1 VLACP
6 AQTDCQGYVGLIAN
20 GEYGEALQLVKDKIP
35 LPGSIGRVCPHPCE
49 EACRRQKVE
58 EPISIAALKRFVAD
72 RDMASG
78 ELIVAE
84 TAADTGKTVAIIGGG
99 PGGLTAAYF
108 LRVAGHAVTV
118 FDAMPEM
125 GGMLQYGIPEYRL
138 PKKYLQAEIAAIRE
152 MGVAFRNNVKIGR
165 DVTFESLRES
175 FDAVIVAVGA
185 WTSTGLRC
193 PGEELEGVIGG
204 IDFLRE
210 IALGKPLYTG
220 KRVAVVGGGNTAMDA
235 CRTAVRLGAEKVYNI
250 YRRTKNE
257 MPAEEIEIQE
267 AEEEG
272 VIFKNLTNPLE
283 VIGENGRV
291 SKLLLQIMELGEPD
305 ASGRR
310 APVPVPGKEEI
321 LEVDTV
327 IVAIGQK
334 PNPAGLAGLELT
346 KWGTI
351 AADERSFRVSLPGV
365 FAIGDATN
373 KGADIAIAAIGE
385 AKKAAAVVD
394 SYLFG
399 EDAAYKAPFLVESDP
414 AAEEFAAYEKSPR
427 AIIPC
432 RAPAERR
439 RDFGEVTP
447 GLSEE
452 EARREA
458 TRCLECGCHDYFECK
473 LIEYANQYTVAPQ
486 RLAGQVHHREI
497 RQDHPFIRRNPDKCI
512 LCGLCV
518 RICDEVVGATA
529 LGLVDR
535 GFDTIVKPALD
546 LRLQDTDCLSC
557 GQCVAVCP
565 TGALTETMQ
574 VAKQVP
580 TRELCTETICSFC
593 SVGCKTKL
601 THKGDL
607 LLRALPVAQ
616 READALLCMKGRFG
630 FGEISKLDRLTMPL
644 ARREGKL
651 TQIPFDDAYVLAAKK
666 LQAIQTRYGKDS
678 IAFAVSDRYTSEEIA
693 LIREYATAFETD
705 NLYSFSRPESGLA
718 DVLGADVSTA
728 GFEELTNTSLI
739 LLVGVD
745 IQKPHLVAGIRVR
758 RAAERGAKVIALNGF
773 DSAVDALATMKLD
786 PGDDLTLLREILA
799 AMLELAPAAAKLPGY
814 EALAASLSG
823 VTPGDNAKAVA
834 VAYTKAKKAVIL
846 FEEAS
851 LSADAARL
859 LGNIALVAGHASAPR
874 SGILRLKAG
883 ANGQGLA
890 DLGVQPGHQLLEK
903 LADGRVRGL
912 FLFGEDVAALPR
924 ENLEFLAVQDLQL
937 TATAA
942 QADLVLPAQSFAELT
957 GSFVNAVGN
966 TQRLRAAL
974 PACLPH
980 TNLEMLCGLSAAAGR
995 PLAYCSL
1002 EDVPLPTRPT
1012 LSPQLIPAPQN
1023 GKFAGDKHASTNA
1036 LYTSLMA
1043 FAANNGL

>member
-20 GEYGEALQLVKDKIP
+20 GEYGEALKLVKDKIP

-72 RDMASG
+72 KDMASG
-78 ELIVAE
+78 TLTVAE

-138 PKKYLQAEIAAIRE
+138 PKKYLQTEIASIRE

-175 FDAVIVAVGA
+175 YDAVIVAVGA

-257 MPAEEIEIQE
+257 MPAEEIEILE

-283 VIGENGRV
+283 VIGEDGRV
-291 SKLLLQIMELGEPD
+291 SKLRLQIMELGEPD

-310 APVPVPGKEEI
+310 APVPVPGKEEV

-334 PNPAGLAGLELT
+334 PNPAGLPGLELT

-351 AADERSFRVSLPGV
+351 AADEASFRTSLPGV

-399 EDAAYKAPFLVESDP
+399 EEAAYKAPFLVESDP
-414 AAEEFAAYEKSPR
+414 APEDFAATETSPR
-427 AIIPC
+427 AILPC

-473 LIEYANQYTVAPQ
+473 LIDYANQYTVAPQ
-486 RLAGQVHHREI
+486 RLVGQVHHREML
-497 RQDHPFIRRNPDKCI
+497 QDHPFIRRNPDKCI

-580 TRELCTETICSFC
+580 TRELCTETVCSFC

-601 THKGDL
+601 THTGDL

-630 FGEISKLDRLTMPL
+630 FGETQKLDRLTSPL

-651 TQIPFDDAYVLAAKK
+651 TPIPFEDAYVLAAKK

-678 IAFAVSDRYTSEEIA
+678 VAFTVSDRYTSEEIA
-693 LIREYATAFETD
+693 LIREYARAFETD

-728 GFEELTNTSLI
+728 DFEELENTALI

-758 RAAERGAKVIALNGF
+758 RAAERGATIIALNGF
-773 DSAVDALATMKLD
+773 DSAVDSLATMKLN

-799 AMLELAPAAAKLPGY
+799 AVLALAPAAAKLPGY
-814 EALAASLSG
+814 EGLAASLSS

-834 VAYTKAKKAVIL
+834 AAYVKAKKAVIL
-846 FEEAS
+846 FEEAK
-851 LSADAARL
+851 LSPDAARL
-859 LGNIALVAGHASAPR
+859 LGNIALAAGHATAPR

-890 DLGVQPGHQLLEK
+890 DLGVQPGHKLLEK
-903 LADGRVRGL
+903 LTDGSVRGL

-942 QADLVLPAQSFAELT
+942 QADLVLPAQSFAELS

-974 PACLPH
+974 PTRLSA
-980 TNLEMLCGLSAAAGR
+980 TNLEMLRGLSAAAGR
-995 PLAYCSL
+995 PLPYSSW
-1002 EDVPLPTRPT
+1002 EDVPLPARPIPA
-1012 LSPQLIPAPQN
+1012 PQLIPAPLG
-1023 GKFAGDKHASTNA
+1023 GKLAGDKHASTNA
-1036 LYTSLMA
+1036 LYKSLMA
-1043 FAANNGL
+1043 FAAEQGL

>member
-1 VLACP
+1 
-6 AQTDCQGYVGLIAN
+6 
-20 GEYGEALQLVKDKIP
+20 
-35 LPGSIGRVCPHPCE
+35 
-49 EACRRQKVE
+49 
-58 EPISIAALKRFVAD
+58 
-72 RDMASG
+72 
-78 ELIVAE
+78 
-84 TAADTGKTVAIIGGG
+84 
-99 PGGLTAAYF
+99 
-108 LRVAGHAVTV
+108 
-118 FDAMPEM
+118 
-125 GGMLQYGIPEYRL
+125 
-138 PKKYLQAEIAAIRE
+138 
-152 MGVAFRNNVKIGR
+152 
-165 DVTFESLRES
+165 
-175 FDAVIVAVGA
+175 
-185 WTSTGLRC
+185 
-193 PGEELEGVIGG
+193 
-204 IDFLRE
+204 
-210 IALGKPLYTG
+210 
-220 KRVAVVGGGNTAMDA
+220 
-235 CRTAVRLGAEKVYNI
+235 
-250 YRRTKNE
+250 
-257 MPAEEIEIQE
+257 
-267 AEEEG
+267 
-272 VIFKNLTNPLE
+272 
-283 VIGENGRV
+283 
-291 SKLLLQIMELGEPD
+291 MELGEPD

-351 AADERSFRVSLPGV
+351 AADEQSFRTSLPGV

-394 SYLFG
+394 CYLFG

-414 AAEEFAAYEKSPR
+414 APEDFAATEKSPR
-427 AIIPC
+427 AIMPC

-447 GLSEE
+447 GLSEK

-473 LIEYANQYTVAPQ
+473 LIDYANQYTVAPQ

-497 RQDHPFIRRNPDKCI
+497 PQDHPFIRRNPDKCI

-518 RICDEVVGATA
+518 RICDEVVGAAA

-574 VAKQVP
+574 VPKQVP
-580 TRELCTETICSFC
+580 TRELCTETVCAFC

-607 LLRALPVAQ
+607 LLRALPVAE

-630 FGEISKLDRLTMPL
+630 FGETQKLDRLTMPL
-644 ARREGKL
+644 SRREGTL
-651 TQIPFDDAYVLAAKK
+651 TQISFADAYAEAAKK
-666 LQAIQTRYGKDS
+666 LRDIQSRYGKDS
-678 IAFAVSDRYTSEEIA
+678 VAFTVSDRYTSEEIA
-693 LIREYATAFETD
+693 LIREYAAAFETD
-705 NLYSFSRPESGLA
+705 MYSFSRPESGLA

-728 GFEELTNTSLI
+728 DFDELENTALI

-745 IQKPHLVAGIRVR
+745 IQKHHLVAGIRVR
-758 RAAERGAKVIALNGF
+758 RAAERGAQIIALNGF
-773 DSAVDALATMKLD
+773 DSAVDSLAAMKLD
-786 PGDDLTLLREILA
+786 PGEDLSLLREILKA
-799 AMLELAPAAAKLPGY
+799 VLELSPAAASLPGY

-823 VTPGDNAKAVA
+823 VTPGENARAVA
-834 VAYTKAKKAVIL
+834 AAYAKAKKAVIL
-846 FEEAS
+846 FEEAK
-851 LSADAARL
+851 LSPDAARL
-859 LGNIALVAGHASAPR
+859 LGNIALAAGHAAAPR

-890 DLGVQPGHQLLEK
+890 DLGVQPGCKLLEK
-903 LADGRVRGL
+903 LADGSVRGL
-912 FLFGEDVAALPR
+912 FLFGEDVKSLPR

-937 TATAA
+937 TATAK
-942 QADLVLPAQSFAELT
+942 QADLVLPAQSFAELS
-957 GSFVNAVGN
+957 GSFVNAAGKI
-966 TQRLRAAL
+966 QRLRAAL
-974 PACLPH
+974 PARLSV
-980 TNLEMLCGLSAAAGR
+980 TNFEMLCGLSAAAGR
-995 PLAYCSL
+995 PLPYRSP
-1002 EDVPLPTRPT
+1002 EDVRLPARPT
-1012 LSPQLIPAPQN
+1012 PSPQFLPAPRG

-1036 LYTSLMA
+1036 LYASLMA
-1043 FAANNGL
+1043 FAAGQGL